1 MPLAA
6 GRSFRLTRTERL
18 RSKID
23 IQRALRHGK
32 KRVFP
37 ELVIYTLPNSL
48 DKPRL
53 GLAVS
58 RKVGGAVQRNLV
70 KRRLREA
77 FRLRTRPWP
86 AWDVMVVARN
96 GSKDLSLDAM
106 RERLDRVL
114 GHGGAATCAT
124 S

>member
-1 MPLAA
+1 MPAA
-6 GRSFRLTRTERL
+6 AARSFRFTRTERL
-18 RSKID
+18 RSKTD

-48 DKPRL
+48 DQPRL

-58 RKVGGAVQRNLV
+58 RKVGGAIQRNRV

-96 GSKDLSLDAM
+96 SSKDLSLEDM

-114 GHGGAATCAT
+114 GQGGTATCAA